1 MKLRVPETNK
11 ALCIDIVAYAIIMFV
26 SLTILPIKPE
36 FLAQYGGK
44 MNLVLFQAFGY
55 GFILQTMRVIRGF
68 KK

>member
-1 MKLRVPETNK
+1 MKFRVPETNK
-11 ALCIDIVAYAIIMFV
+11 ALCIDIVAYAIIMFA
-26 SLTILPIKPE
+26 SLTVLPIKPE

-55 GFILQTMRVIRGF
+55 GIILQTMRIVRGL